1 MSVPPCEELGELPL
15 ILLAAPA
22 PPADAGTPPEVAR
35 AREQAREQTRSRL
48 LASSRRRRRIDLA
61 GTSHDVPLDQSQAV
75 AAAIEAVLARPATSA
90 AAPAT

>member
-1 MSVPPCEELGELPL
+1 MPVPPGEDLGELPL

-35 AREQAREQTRSRL
+35 AREQARAQTPSRL
-48 LASSRRRRRIDLA
+48 LASSRQRRRIDLA

-75 AAAIEAVLARPATSA
+75 AAAIEAVLARPPTSA

>member
-1 MSVPPCEELGELPL
+1 MPVPPDEDLGELPL

-48 LASSRRRRRIDLA
+48 LASSRRRIDLA
-61 GTSHDVPLDQSQAV
+61 GTSHDVPFDQSQAV